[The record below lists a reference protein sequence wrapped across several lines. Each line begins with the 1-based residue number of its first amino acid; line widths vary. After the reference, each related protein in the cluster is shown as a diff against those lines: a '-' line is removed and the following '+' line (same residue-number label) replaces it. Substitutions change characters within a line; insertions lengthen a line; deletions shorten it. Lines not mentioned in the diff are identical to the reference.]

1 MTDTIENFTFDELTV
16 GQTAQ
21 MARTLTRE
29 DIAVFAAASLD
40 TNPAHLDDEYA
51 KNTLFG
57 EVIVHGMWSAGLISA
72 AIGTKLP
79 GVGTIYLGQDLQFRR
94 PVKIGDTITAHITV
108 LEKDE
113 AKKRVVLETL
123 VINQNGEKVVVGKA
137 TVLAPAEKI
146 VRPAIAVPK
155 VQIVG

>member
-94 PVKIGDTITAHITV
+94 PVKIGDTVTAQITV

-113 AKKRVVLETL
+113 AKKRVILETL

>member
-94 PVKIGDTITAHITV
+94 PVKIGDTVTAQITV

-113 AKKRVVLETL
+113 AKKRVILDTL
-123 VINQNGEKVVVGKA
+123 VMNQNGEKVVVGKA

>member
-94 PVKIGDTITAHITV
+94 PVKIGDTVTAQITV

-113 AKKRVVLETL
+113 AKKRVILETL
-123 VINQNGEKVVVGKA
+123 VMNQNGEKVVVGKA

>member
-94 PVKIGDTITAHITV
+94 PVKIGDTVTAQITV

-113 AKKRVVLETL
+113 AKKRVILETL
-123 VINQNGEKVVVGKA
+123 VMNQNDEKVVVGKA